1 MELPL
6 PEDELFDALVDL
18 VLPNDPPWID
28 VVVEVLADDHEHL
41 RYVRTHVPAFL
52 LELADAL
59 PFAIRKP
66 PLLVYYLTMVVNLVN
81 CEDLATRIS
90 HAVFVLRVQN
100 QRGPAALL

>member
-18 VLPNDPPWID
+18 VL
-28 VVVEVLADDHEHL
+28 ADDHEHL
-41 RYVRTHVPAFL
+41 RYVRTHVTAFL

-81 CEDLATRIS
+81 CEDLATSIS

>member
-6 PEDELFDALVDL
+6 TEDELFDDL
-18 VLPNDPPWID
+18 VYL
-28 VVVEVLADDHEHL
+28 VLADDHEHL

-81 CEDLATRIS
+81 CEDLATSIS